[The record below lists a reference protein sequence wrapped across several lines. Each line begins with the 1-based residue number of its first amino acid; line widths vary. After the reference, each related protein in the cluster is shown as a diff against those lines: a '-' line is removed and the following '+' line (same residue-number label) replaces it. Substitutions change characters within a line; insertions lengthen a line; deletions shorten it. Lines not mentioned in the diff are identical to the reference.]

1 MQEAIRLSMDKME
14 KGLGGPFGAVVVK
27 EGKIVGKGY
36 NQVTSLNDPSAH
48 AEIIAIRDA
57 CKNLNTYQLNNCEL
71 YTSCEPCPMC
81 MGAIY
86 WARIEKV
93 FYGNS
98 NSDANEAGFIDK
110 FILDEFCVPPDKR
123 KISMQQMMQ
132 HQAKEAFDKWI
143 NKIDKKEY

>member
-1 MQEAIRLSMDKME
+1 MDKME
-14 KGLGGPFGAVVVK
+14 AGLGGPFGAVVAK
-27 EGKIVGKGY
+27 DGKIVGKGY

-57 CKNLNTYQLNNCEL
+57 CKNMNTYHLRGCEL

-86 WARIEKV
+86 WARLDKIY
-93 FYGNS
+93 YGNS
-98 NSDANEAGFIDK
+98 NQDAEAAGFIDK
-110 FILDEFCVPPDKR
+110 FILEEFCVPPDKR

-132 HQAKEAFDKWI
+132 NEAKEAFDRWI
-143 NKIDKKEY
+143 NKKDKKEY